1 MGPATFVVMGLVG
14 VLVVIGVLVI
24 SSGGRGRP
32 RGKSVCPETGCGRK
46 NDADAE
52 FCARCGVKLR

>member
-14 VLVVIGVLVI
+14 VLVVVGVLVI
-24 SSGGRGRP
+24 AAGGRARP

-46 NDADAE
+46 NHPDAE